1 MAGHG
6 FWKMIVAEKITL
18 ITKMM
23 KDGEVMGN
31 EDGATEQEAQ
41 DVWHA
46 PQAPI
51 SKGTGAPAGR
61 FLKR

>member
-1 MAGHG
+1 MLSFMAGHG
-6 FWKMIVAEKITL
+6 FWNMIVAEKITL

-41 DVWHA
+41 DVCQA
-46 PQAPI
+46 PQTPI
-51 SKGTGAPAGR
+51 SKGACAPTS
-61 FLKR
+61 